1 MKINFLRT
9 FVKCCFISFVGYQ
22 AYLYAC
28 ASDWGYYYNSIFSP
42 EIASNTNTY
51 TPLFYDD
58 AFLFYNNSYID
69 RESYNYENK
78 DISDWEN
85 YLGKNLSQKAIK
97 YFMYDKES
105 ALADI
110 SKYNASSDKNRVR
123 LSQYSPSNSNQK
135 VQNFFTF
142 LGIARGNEHITNA
155 TYDPWDYENRKIETT
170 QQNEINKVEKL
181 YNSIQENDS
190 FFANR
195 IWFQLV
201 RLKFYSNN
209 RSSVIS
215 FFNETQNI
223 QPKNSLYYRALHYV
237 AGAYIAQK
245 NYAKANAILAKLF
258 NTEPQLIQ
266 STIFEYKPLTDN
278 EINKIAS
285 TLPPDE
291 QCALWALQG
300 YYTSEVNAMQKILSI
315 NSQSPH
321 IDFLLTRYIN
331 KIESKINVFS
341 YDMENINS
349 IKAYRKFTKDIITK
363 NFNTDWIL
371 KTAKEGKTAN
381 PFLWNVAAG
390 YVSTF
395 KNEYSEADFFLKKAE
410 NQAKNA
416 NQKNQALLLE
426 VFNDVSSIQKIDNSS
441 ENKLLK
447 KLEWLWNNLYDES
460 YPSNQDNTLRYN
472 YTFAFIRKYISALYE
487 TEKNTLMA
495 EITNPEKGFFKNNN
509 SSLAMENFLLKKDKT
524 PWESFWA
531 KYYNFSL
538 GDIYESRSIYLFY
551 EDKIDEAI
559 ASLEKT
565 PLEDIKIYDLD
576 GYITKKIKLSDTELP
591 ANPFNGKIKDCNDCE
606 HAIKQKVKYTKL
618 SFLKKVKEMQE
629 NIKQGKDVYNNALL
643 LGNAFYNASYFGSIR
658 AFYYNKIINEYSY
671 IISKD
676 HYSTLLS
683 MENAKKYYLL
693 AQKNAQ
699 TDEQKAKIAYMLA
712 KVERNEYYNEEYYY
726 KGENEAD
733 ENKAFRNWKGFQ
745 ELKKYP
751 NTQYYKEVIKE
762 CEYFKKVVKK

>member
-9 FVKCCFISFVGYQ
+9 FVKCCFISFVSYQ

-69 RESYNYENK
+69 RESYDYENK

-155 TYDPWDYENRKIETT
+155 TYDTWDYENRKIETT

-245 NYAKANAILAKLF
+245 NYAKANAVLAKLF

-300 YYTSEVNAMQKILSI
+300 YYTNEVNTMQKILSI

-447 KLEWLWNNLYDES
+447 KLEWLWNNLYDEP

-559 ASLEKT
+559 ATLEKT

-693 AQKNAQ
+693 AQKNAL

-733 ENKAFRNWKGFQ
+733 ENKAFRN
-745 ELKKYP
+745 
-751 NTQYYKEVIKE
+751 
-762 CEYFKKVVKK
+762 

>member
-1 MKINFLRT
+1 MN
-9 FVKCCFISFVGYQ
+9 
-22 AYLYAC
+22 
-28 ASDWGYYYNSIFSP
+28 
-42 EIASNTNTY
+42 
-51 TPLFYDD
+51 
-58 AFLFYNNSYID
+58 
-69 RESYNYENK
+69 
-78 DISDWEN
+78 
-85 YLGKNLSQKAIK
+85 AIK
-97 YFMYDKES
+97 
-105 ALADI
+105 
-110 SKYNASSDKNRVR
+110 
-123 LSQYSPSNSNQK
+123 
-135 VQNFFTF
+135 
-142 LGIARGNEHITNA
+142 
-155 TYDPWDYENRKIETT
+155 
-170 QQNEINKVEKL
+170 
-181 YNSIQENDS
+181 
-190 FFANR
+190 
-195 IWFQLV
+195 
-201 RLKFYSNN
+201 
-209 RSSVIS
+209 
-215 FFNETQNI
+215 
-223 QPKNSLYYRALHYV
+223 
-237 AGAYIAQK
+237 
-245 NYAKANAILAKLF
+245 
-258 NTEPQLIQ
+258 
-266 STIFEYKPLTDN
+266 
-278 EINKIAS
+278 
-285 TLPPDE
+285 
-291 QCALWALQG
+291 
-300 YYTSEVNAMQKILSI
+300 KILSI

-349 IKAYRKFTKDIITK
+349 IKTYRKFTKDIITK

-441 ENKLLK
+441 EDKLLK
-447 KLEWLWNNLYDES
+447 KLEWLWNNLYDEP
-460 YPSNQDNTLRYN
+460 YPSNQDNTLRYD

-559 ASLEKT
+559 ATLEKT

-751 NTQYYKEVIKE
+751 
-762 CEYFKKVVKK
+762 